1 MARGFES
8 KAVTDQQESQDAVFS
23 AGPAKGDPVRL
34 ARQRRLELSRVDV
47 LRQMEHARA
56 EGHRQMLERALAA
69 LDEQLA
75 ALR

>member
-1 MARGFES
+1 
-8 KAVTDQQESQDAVFS
+8 
-23 AGPAKGDPVRL
+23 VRL